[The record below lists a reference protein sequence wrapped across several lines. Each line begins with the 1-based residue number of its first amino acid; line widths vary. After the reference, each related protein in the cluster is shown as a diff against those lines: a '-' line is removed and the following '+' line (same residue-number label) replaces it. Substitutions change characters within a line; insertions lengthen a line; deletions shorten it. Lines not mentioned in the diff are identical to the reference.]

1 MVLYLVNK
9 SIMAD
14 GDNWKKRTV
23 VQVVPVSCIGLKT
36 KTTFT
41 RTNNNNVLI
50 MYYLNGAFWG
60 HRAST

>member
-1 MVLYLVNK
+1 
-9 SIMAD
+9 MAD